1 LPARTTR
8 QTQKLLSH
16 YGIQTRM
23 VSYHEHNEMTK
34 AAELIVN
41 LETGA
46 KIAARPPTPACPA
59 SPTPDF
65 A

>member
-1 LPARTTR
+1 
-8 QTQKLLSH
+8 
-16 YGIQTRM
+16 M

-46 KIAARPPTPACPA
+46 KSRSSTDAGMPG
-59 SPTPDF
+59 SPTPDV